1 MYIKIIF
8 NAARYSSG
16 SSQIHILYGC
26 LDGLLQMTQS
36 LIFLDPI
43 SDVVPIGHSIYKKK
57 TFKFY
62 IIVSFKTTIQYMY
75 LTGS

>member
-1 MYIKIIF
+1 MSYLCD
-8 NAARYSSG
+8 ALHLHSST
-16 SSQIHILYGC
+16 QRVPYN
-26 LDGLLQMTQS
+26 GLLQMTQS